1 MNKGTSIQGPRA
13 RAKSSASDTPPEQAQ
28 RAVGRP
34 RSEAARGAILEAA
47 YALLLETQLGGFSID
62 AVAARAGVARTTIY
76 RWWPTKGRLAIESFF
91 EAFRPKLAYG
101 EGHDPEDDFRA
112 LIGSLARTLAGPDGR
127 VAASVLMH
135 AQSDAET
142 QTMFRE
148 QFSEPL
154 RAETSRLLQTGVD
167 QGRFRADL
175 DIARVIDAAVGAVY
189 LRLLFGHSLNATWAK
204 ALASTL
210 LAGCRIAVSS
220 PRKPSRIVP

>member
-1 MNKGTSIQGPRA
+1 MNKGTSIQKPLV
-13 RAKSSASDTPPEQAQ
+13 RAKPSAGDAVPEPPQ
-28 RAVGRP
+28 RAAGRP
-34 RSEAARGAILEAA
+34 RSEAARGAILDAA
-47 YALLLETQLGGFSID
+47 YALLLETQLGGFSIE

-101 EGHDPEDDFRA
+101 RSRDPEDDFRA
-112 LIGSLARTLAGPDGR
+112 LIVSLARTLAGPDGR

-154 RAETSRLLQTGVD
+154 RAKTSRLLQSGVD
-167 QGRFRADL
+167 KGRFRADL
-175 DIARVIDAAVGAVY
+175 DIARVIDASVGAVY
-189 LRLLFGHSLNATWAK
+189 FRLLFGHSLNATWAK
-204 ALASTL
+204 ALADTL
-210 LAGCRIAVSS
+210 LAGCRVAGPS
-220 PRKPSRIVP
+220 PRKSPRIAA